1 MNNGEMTMRTS
12 IVTTLATLVLMVVP
26 GCGDGEGTTTNHGQT
41 DAADEK
47 SHNADAMDNGDA
59 NTDNDDAGGDGDSAT
74 HDAESGAPPVEGPWE
89 CIENNVSVNKETGVT
104 RPCGLDKCFPGIG
117 CKNDWRGGLCES
129 DDDCISSTAEAGYA
143 MDCPVWCD
151 ITSTCHGMS
160 PWACED
166 L

>member
-1 MNNGEMTMRTS
+1 MRTS
-12 IVTTLATLVLMVVP
+12 IVTTVAALVLMVAP
-26 GCGDGEGTTTNHGQT
+26 GCGGGEGTTHHGQT

-47 SHNADAMDNGDA
+47 NHNADATDNGDA
-59 NTDNDDAGGDGDSAT
+59 DTDNDGDVGDGDSAT
-74 HDAESGAPPVEGPWE
+74 SDAESGAPPVEGPWE

-104 RPCGLDKCFPGIG
+104 RPCRLNKCFPGIG

-129 DDDCISSTAEAGYA
+129 DDDCVSSTAEAGYA

-151 ITSTCHGMS
+151 ITNLCHGMS
-160 PWACED
+160 PWACEE